1 MAVTAKTSTSTSKN
15 TAASNVSRKTA
26 DSTPPAANSR
36 KAATPATPS
45 TRKKSIN
52 TEPAK
57 PARVQATAKP
67 VTPRKKSVKPAS
79 SPQMEQVP
87 NLRAITQEHRYQM
100 IATAAYFLAEKRGF
114 ASGHEIQDWVAAESQ
129 INAQLLSLA

>member
-1 MAVTAKTSTSTSKN
+1 
-15 TAASNVSRKTA
+15 
-26 DSTPPAANSR
+26 
-36 KAATPATPS
+36 
-45 TRKKSIN
+45 
-52 TEPAK
+52 
-57 PARVQATAKP
+57 
-67 VTPRKKSVKPAS
+67 
-79 SPQMEQVP
+79 MEQVP